1 MRKLYH
7 WFLIGFAGLAMFV
20 LVLGYA
26 LPSTPDISLREWVQT
41 SALAVICA
49 MLAGSLMFLFIKL
62 FADH

>member
-1 MRKLYH
+1 
-7 WFLIGFAGLAMFV
+7 MFV